1 MAGGY
6 ITLSYSTTSN
16 GAMSATVAISMYY
29 YGNGVSHNEDT
40 DMSQS
45 ITFNGST
52 QSFKH
57 TFSTSTSAQLM
68 GTKSWT
74 VTKTHSSQSLT
85 ASGSMY
91 TAVSLGTLTATC
103 KVSISAKTSYTV
115 SYNANGGSGA
125 PSAQTK
131 WYGETLTL
139 STTKPTRTGYTF
151 DGWYTASSGGS
162 KYGTTYTSNA
172 SATLYAHWTILTYT
186 VSYNAN
192 GGSDAPSSQTKTY
205 GTDLKLSSTIPTRSG
220 YDFLGWATSSDGDV
234 AYAAGA
240 YYKTNSA
247 ITLYAKWKLSTYTV
261 KFNANGGQGT
271 ISDKSYEI
279 DKSYTLPS
287 ASGLFREDYNFL
299 GWSTSSTA
307 TNPTYTDG
315 ALVKNLTSAGS
326 TITLYAVWQELSC
339 TIIYYEYGGTT
350 HSTTV
355 KAAHSVKLGYGTTP
369 ADFNNYTFSGYWK
382 FGNTAPTSSTNYAIT
397 DLYNDDYSPYVTH
410 VSAGAIHSGQT
421 YYAAAVYKRKSS
433 LLGRTT
439 YASYNFIRASHS
451 IPASAF
457 KVHEGYPN
465 AESFLMNQHRDDGKC
480 ICGYIKFSSSY
491 SIPSDDSIRNLA
503 GNVTSGS
510 NFVGIKPSQGI
521 TTALSNH
528 SITNTIVVD
537 TQSIYIYINVE
548 NTDPTLSYD
557 LSCTLTNIVNDFAV
571 PVTFNGEITFLVNI
585 PGINYIVDV
594 NKNGTMLTIGGL
606 SSDDLTAYK
615 YTKTDSGNE
624 VQAGRVTGLFNPV
637 FTLNEDNEI
646 IPVMSEGRVEDKILL
661 SDTTIEKWTRIL
673 NQS

>member
-16 GAMSATVAISMYY
+16 GATSATVAISMYY

-162 KYGTTYTSNA
+162 KYGTTYTTNA

-192 GGSDAPSSQTKTY
+192 GGSGAPSSQTKTY
-205 GTDLKLSSTIPTRSG
+205 GTDLKLSNTIPTRSG

-279 DKSYTLPS
+279 DKSYTLPA
-287 ASGLFREDYNFL
+287 ASGLSREDYNFL

-315 ALVKNLTSAGS
+315 ASVKNLTSAGS

-339 TIIYYEYGGTT
+339 TIIYSEYGGTT

-355 KAAHSVKLGYGTTP
+355 GAAHNVILGYGTTP
-369 ADFNNYTFSGYWK
+369 TDFNNYTFSGYWK
-382 FGNTAPTSSTNYAIT
+382 FGTTAPASSTDYAIT
-397 DLYNDDYSPYVTH
+397 DLYNDDYSPYVTQ
-410 VSAGAIHSGQT
+410 VSASILHNGQT
-421 YYAAAVYKRKSS
+421 YYASAVYKRKSS
-433 LLGRTT
+433 LLGKTT

-457 KVHEGYPN
+457 KTHEGYSN

-480 ICGYIKFSSSY
+480 LCGFIKFSSSY

>member
-16 GAMSATVAISMYY
+16 GATSATVAISMYY
-29 YGNGVSHNEDT
+29 YGNGVSYNNDT
-40 DMSQS
+40 DVSQS

-151 DGWYTASSGGS
+151 DGWYTATTGGS
-162 KYGTTYTSNA
+162 KYGTTYTANA

-192 GGSDAPSSQTKTY
+192 GGSGAPSSQTKTY
-205 GTDLKLSSTIPTRSG
+205 GTDLQLSSTIPTRSG

-271 ISDKSYEI
+271 ISNKSYEI

-287 ASGLFREDYNFL
+287 ASGLSREDYNFL

-307 TNPTYTDG
+307 ANPTYTDG
-315 ALVKNLTSAGS
+315 ASVKNLTSAGS

-355 KAAHSVKLGYGTTP
+355 KAAHNVILGYGTTP

-382 FGNTAPTSSTNYAIT
+382 FGTTAPASSTNYAIT
-397 DLYNDDYSPYVTH
+397 DLYADDYSPYVTQ
-410 VSAGAIHSGQT
+410 VSASTIHSGQT

-433 LLGRTT
+433 LLGKTT

-457 KVHEGYPN
+457 EAHEGYPN
-465 AESFLMNQHRDDGKC
+465 AESFLMNQHRDNGKC
-480 ICGYIKFSSSY
+480 LCGYIKFSSSY

-503 GNVTSGS
+503 GNVISGS
-510 NFVGIKPSQGI
+510 NFVGLTPSQGI

-571 PVTFNGEITFLVNI
+571 PVTFNGEITFSVNI

-637 FTLNEDNEI
+637 FTLNEDNDI
-646 IPVMSEGRVEDKILL
+646 IPVMSEGRIEDKILL
-661 SDTTIEKWTRIL
+661 SDTTIEKWARIL

>member
-16 GAMSATVAISMYY
+16 GATSATVAISMYY

-162 KYGTTYTSNA
+162 KYGTTYTANA

-192 GGSDAPSSQTKTY
+192 GGSGAPSAQTKTY
-205 GTDLKLSSTIPTRSG
+205 GTDLKLSSTVPTRSG
-220 YDFLGWATSSDGDV
+220 YDFLGWATSSTGSV
-234 AYAAGA
+234 AYSAGD
-240 YYKTNSA
+240 YYKTNSDV
-247 ITLYAKWKLSTYTV
+247 TLYAIWKLSTYTV
-261 KFNANGGQGT
+261 KFNANGGQGA
-271 ISDKSYEI
+271 ISNKSYEI

-287 ASGLFREDYNFL
+287 ASGLSREDYTFL

-307 TNPTYTDG
+307 TNPTYTDR
-315 ALVKNLTSAGS
+315 ASVKNLTSAGS

-355 KAAHSVKLGYGTTP
+355 RAAHSVKLGYGTTP
-369 ADFNNYTFSGYWK
+369 SDFNNYTFSGYWK
-382 FGNTAPTSSTNYAIT
+382 FGTTAPASSTDYAIT

-465 AESFLMNQHRDDGKC
+465 AESFLMNQHRDNGKC
-480 ICGYIKFSSSY
+480 VCGYIKFSSSY

-510 NFVGIKPSQGI
+510 NFVGITPSQGI

-528 SITNTIVVD
+528 SIINTIVVD